1 MKYCNVCGFENYD
14 DAKFCQKCGNNIAEA
29 QIQGEAVVT
38 EAIVTKSN
46 KIGMIFGIVA
56 LGLILPCL
64 SVSSIGRML
73 FDSTFNS
80 SVFSSVACSVI
91 FSAMT
96 IISSIGLGKSIRDK
110 NSVGKILNPI
120 ALGIGSLF
128 FTIYF
133 NQLLELFS

>member
-80 SVFSSVACSVI
+80 SVFSSVVCSVI